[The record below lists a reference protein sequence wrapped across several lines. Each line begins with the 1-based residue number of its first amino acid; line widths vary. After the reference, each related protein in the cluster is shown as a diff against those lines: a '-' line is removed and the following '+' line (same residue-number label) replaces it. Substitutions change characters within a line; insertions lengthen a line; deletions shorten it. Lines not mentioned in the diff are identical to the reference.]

1 MSKSELVNL
10 GKRFVEVQMQ
20 NVDLEQDLA
29 ILRKKFR
36 ELLTQKVDEK
46 VIKQAHEAMPSGQE
60 NAAAN
65 QY

>member
-1 MSKSELVNL
+1 MNL

-46 VIKQAHEAMPSGQE
+46 VIQ
-60 NAAAN
+60 
-65 QY
+65 